1 MGCCIS
7 APKQDDDGDHRH
19 DPPRKRRGRRPQ
31 QRELRRRRPQTREQ
45 RPRRSP
51 DEGTALSQPPAG
63 QTAPS
68 QSPAKGTTPF
78 RHYTLAELMA
88 ATHGFADRNMI
99 SQGGDE
105 HLPNFAYRG
114 RLQGGQQIAVKRF
127 SNDAWPDEEQFRDEA
142 IRAGRLR
149 HRRLARLIGYCCEG
163 AERLLVAEFMPNNS
177 LARHLFNVKTKTM
190 ERSRCLRVAYYIAEA
205 LEYCIKEHAL
215 YYDLN
220 PHKVLFDEE
229 GNPCLS
235 CFGLVKNLRDE
246 RCFHTNIAYTPPGC
260 LYGMA
265 SAKSMVF
272 S

>member
-1 MGCCIS
+1 MSTSRTSPTGV
-7 APKQDDDGDHRH
+7 AFMAAN
-19 DPPRKRRGRRPQ
+19 
-31 QRELRRRRPQTREQ
+31 
-45 RPRRSP
+45 RSP
-51 DEGTALSQPPAG
+51 SRGFQR
-63 QTAPS
+63 
-68 QSPAKGTTPF
+68 TPG
-78 RHYTLAELMA
+78 LMKSSS
-88 ATHGFADRNMI
+88 GMR
-99 SQGGDE
+99 
-105 HLPNFAYRG
+105 
-114 RLQGGQQIAVKRF
+114 RL
-127 SNDAWPDEEQFRDEA
+127 EQ
-142 IRAGRLR
+142 GRLR

-190 ERSRCLRVAYYIAEA
+190 ERSKCLRVACYIAEA

-220 PHKVLFDEE
+220 PHKVLFDEV

-235 CFGLVKNLRDE
+235 CFGLVKNHRDE

-272 S
+272 SFGILLRDLLSGKQISDEQAMDAILGTRIPIVLDSRLWGKCSAEGATALVKLAYDCLQYKPIDRPSIKYVIATLAQIQSNSVGPSNPMPKTGAR